1 MKNYIRKLGIASI
14 CISILLII
22 IALFMITN
30 PSETIA
36 VVIVLLGYVLVVDGL
51 IHFISYFN
59 IKDEYRFFSFE
70 LAESI
75 IYIILGFLTVKYSN
89 TVEDILPMVIGI
101 WIVVQG
107 INEIQIAFNIRGIR
121 DVKWGMV
128 FLMSL
133 ISIAL
138 GCSLIFRPNVSFNI
152 MIRLAGAVLLYS
164 QIITLYDNIYFITQ
178 VKELKKEVKKIEDE
192 NK

>member
-36 VVIVLLGYVLVVDGL
+36 VVIVLLGSVLVVDGL

-75 IYIILGFLTVKYSN
+75 IYIILGFLTVKYAN

>member
-152 MIRLAGAVLLYS
+152 MIRLAGAILLYS

>member
-1 MKNYIRKLGIASI
+1 MKNYIKKLGVASI

-138 GCSLIFRPNVSFNI
+138 GCSLIFKPNLSFDI
-152 MIRLAGAVLLYS
+152 MIRLAGAILLYS